1 MMVFVVDHA
10 VLSGGDSLYLAVG
23 FDAVEV
29 TDVADAA
36 RGEVRRMADF
46 ERDLFLV
53 RKFSPRIFGDEVEA
67 VQVDSLAVL
76 RFRIVAV
83 GDVDDVTLDVFL
95 DDEPRSAAQS
105 QPFALPDGMEPITV
119 VLAQYLAC
127 FQFDDFSGPF
137 A

>member
-1 MMVFVVDHA
+1 MVFVVDHA

-53 RKFSPRIFGDEVEA
+53 RKFSPRIF
-67 VQVDSLAVL
+67 
-76 RFRIVAV
+76 R
-83 GDVDDVTLDVFL
+83 
-95 DDEPRSAAQS
+95 
-105 QPFALPDGMEPITV
+105 
-119 VLAQYLAC
+119 
-127 FQFDDFSGPF
+127 
-137 A
+137 